1 MTEKEY
7 IERLKKQNIMIDE
20 RIKNIKIYVDGKS
33 AEIQKVLFAL
43 GAKWCDGEQTPYA
56 TDKPFLYVDENG
68 IIEHCD
74 NMEFFSI
81 YEYKEV
87 SASEVLSWKPKK
99 PKPVLKPYAPYWCG
113 TLKELSGIY
122 LFTGT
127 KATTANFTSAIVP
140 LGVSASPTK
149 ATSIF

>member
-1 MTEKEY
+1 MT
-7 IERLKKQNIMIDE
+7 DE
-20 RIKNIKIYVDGKS
+20 RIKHIKIYVDGKG
-33 AEIQKVLFAL
+33 AEIQKVLFSL
-43 GAKWCDGEQTPYA
+43 GAKWTSGGTEVKNYGEQ
-56 TDKPFLYVDENG
+56 FLFVDDSGEVQWSNTVSEYFRRENR
-68 IIEHCD
+68 
-74 NMEFFSI
+74 
-81 YEYKEV
+81 EV
-87 SASEVLSWKPKK
+87 KASEVLSWKPKK